1 MTQSEN
7 RPWVWRPQL
16 RSLLVLAALDF
27 SVIASQLSNRDLG
40 WPVILFLVLVTVGWL
55 AIGFYGGSPAARLA
69 GPLLMA
75 GAGIGLAAVAGP
87 GAAISFPAVACL
99 NASARHPLRWS
110 VPFTLAVAAALSGTQ
125 AVTQHGT
132 TLILLSP
139 IVCVAGLL
147 IGLIRRQNNAL
158 TEETRLA
165 RENQARSAALDERAR
180 IAREIHD
187 VLAHSLAAL
196 TVQLE
201 TADAL
206 LESGRTQ
213 QAQQSIHTA
222 NQLAR
227 EGLAETRRA
236 ISALRGDTLPLP
248 DLLANLATAY
258 RNDFDAAAVTHI
270 DGQPHDLT
278 PDTNL
283 TLYRTAQEAM
293 TNIRK
298 HAPGAPVALTLTYQP
313 RAITLTVT
321 NGAPPP
327 GTPRPLSSTGGGYGL
342 TGLRERAELAGGT
355 FAAGPSVD
363 ASEPEDPAAAGW
375 RVEVRIPD

>member
-1 MTQSEN
+1 MTQSDSQ
-7 RPWVWRPQL
+7 PWMWRPRL
-16 RSLLVLAALDF
+16 RGLLVLAALDF
-27 SVIASQLSNRDLG
+27 SVIASQLSNQGLG
-40 WPVILFLVLVTVGWL
+40 WAVILFLVLATLGWL
-55 AIGFYGGSPAARLA
+55 AIGLYGGPPAAGLI

-75 GAGIGLAAVAGP
+75 GAGIGLAAVTGP
-87 GAAISFPAVACL
+87 GWAITFPAAACL
-99 NASARHPLRWS
+99 NASARHPLQWS
-110 VPFTLAVAAALSGTQ
+110 VPFTVAVAAALTGTE
-125 AVTQHGT
+125 AAAHHGT

-139 IVCVAGLL
+139 AVCVAGLL

-158 TEETRLA
+158 AEETRLA
-165 RENQARSAALDERAR
+165 QENQARSAALDERAR

-206 LESGRTQ
+206 LESGRTR

-258 RNDFDAAAVTHI
+258 RGDFEVPAATHI

-327 GTPRPLSSTGGGYGL
+327 GTPRPLGNTGGGYGL

-355 FAAGPSVD
+355 FAAGPTAG
-363 ASEPEDPAAAGW
+363 ASEPEDPAGVGW